1 MKVLVCDKT
10 EKEYIEQMR
19 AAGLTV
25 DVRDD
30 ITPEELPSVLPAY
43 DAMVVRS
50 RTKVRQPLI
59 DVCPDLKVIVRG
71 GVGLDTIDH
80 EYAKSKG
87 IAVMNTPMASSASVA
102 ELAIG
107 YMFMLARSLYKA
119 TSSMKGEKWDKKA
132 FEGDEIGGKT
142 LGLIGVGNIGREV
155 AKRAS
160 ALGMSVL
167 AYDPYVKGAL
177 EAQLVPLDELLAR
190 ADYISLHLPKTKESA
205 GMIGP
210 DQFAKMKDGVRIINC
225 ARGGIID
232 EAALYQA
239 LTSGKVAGAA
249 LDVYAEEPPTDWK
262 LLKLDNV
269 IGSPHIGAA
278 TREAQG
284 RVGAEVAE
292 KLIASDLP
300 DDPYCHVDLMAYFPD
315 EIRVG
320 YEGQVVWAP
329 SKPDGQPRR
338 CLDTSKAKA
347 YFGFQARMS
356 FDDGLKRTIDW
367 YSDRRAHGQP

>member
-1 MKVLVCDKT
+1 MKVLICDKT

-30 ITPEELPSVLPAY
+30 ITPEELPNVLPAY
-43 DAMVVRS
+43 DGMVVRS

-59 DVCPDLKVIVRG
+59 DVCPNLKVIVRG

-87 IAVMNTPMASSASVA
+87 IAVMNTPLASSASVA
-102 ELAIG
+102 ELAVG

-119 TSSMKGEKWDKKA
+119 SSTMKAEKWEKKA

-142 LGLIGVGNIGREV
+142 LGLIGVGNIGKET

-160 ALGMSVL
+160 ALGMTVV
-167 AYDPYVKGAL
+167 AYDPNVKEIAGIKM
-177 EAQLVPLDELLAR
+177 VSLDELLAQ

-205 GMIGP
+205 NMISTA
-210 DQFAKMKDGVRIINC
+210 QFAKMKKGVRIVNC

-232 EAALYQA
+232 ENALYDA
-239 LTSGKVAGAA
+239 LTSGQVAGAA
-249 LDVYAEEPPTDWK
+249 LDVFAEEPPTDWK

-269 IGSPHIGAA
+269 IASPHIGAA
-278 TREAQG
+278 TKEAQA
-284 RVGAEVAE
+284 RVGAEVAA
-292 KLIASDLP
+292 KLIE
-300 DDPYCHVDLMAYFPD
+300 F
-315 EIRVG
+315 
-320 YEGQVVWAP
+320 
-329 SKPDGQPRR
+329 
-338 CLDTSKAKA
+338 AK
-347 YFGFQARMS
+347 
-356 FDDGLKRTIDW
+356 K
-367 YSDRRAHGQP
+367 

>member
-1 MKVLVCDKT
+1 MKVLICDKT
-10 EKEYIEQMR
+10 EQEYIDQMR

-30 ITPEELPSVLPAY
+30 ITPEELPSVLPNY
-43 DAMVVRS
+43 EGMVVRS

-59 DVCPDLKVIVRG
+59 DVCPNLKVIVRG

-102 ELAIG
+102 ELTIG
-107 YMFMLARSLYKA
+107 YMFALARSTYKA
-119 TSSMKGEKWDKKA
+119 TASMKAEKWDKKS

-142 LGLIGVGNIGREV
+142 LGLVGVGNIGRET
-155 AKRAS
+155 AKRAN

-167 AYDPYVKGAL
+167 AYDPYVK
-177 EAQLVPLDELLAR
+177 EADGIKMVTLDELLSQS
-190 ADYISLHLPKTKESA
+190 DYISLHLPKTKESA
-205 GMIGP
+205 GMIGAE
-210 DQFAKMKDGVRIINC
+210 QFARMKNGVRIVNC

-232 EAALYQA
+232 ENALYDS
-239 LTSGKVAGAA
+239 LVSGKVAGAA
-249 LDVYAEEPPTDWK
+249 LDVFAEEPPTDWK

-278 TREAQG
+278 TKEAQA

-292 KLIASDLP
+292 KLIA
-300 DDPYCHVDLMAYFPD
+300 F
-315 EIRVG
+315 
-320 YEGQVVWAP
+320 
-329 SKPDGQPRR
+329 
-338 CLDTSKAKA
+338 AKN
-347 YFGFQARMS
+347 GS
-356 FDDGLKRTIDW
+356 
-367 YSDRRAHGQP
+367 

>member
-10 EKEYIEQMR
+10 EKEFIEQMR

-43 DAMVVRS
+43 DGMVVRS

-59 DVCPDLKVIVRG
+59 DVCPNLKVIVRG

-87 IAVMNTPMASSASVA
+87 IAVMNTPLASSASVA
-102 ELAIG
+102 ELTLG

-119 TSSMKGEKWDKKA
+119 TASIKSEKWDKKA

-142 LGLIGVGNIGREV
+142 LGLVGVGNIGREV

-160 ALGMSVL
+160 ALGMTVV
-167 AYDPYVKGAL
+167 AYDPFVKELAGVK
-177 EAQLVPLDELLAR
+177 LVTLDELLAQ

-205 GMIGP
+205 NMI
-210 DQFAKMKDGVRIINC
+210 DVAQFAKMKNGVRIINC

-232 EAALYQA
+232 ESALYEA

-249 LDVYAEEPPTDWK
+249 LDVFAEEPPTDWK

-278 TREAQG
+278 TKEAQA
-284 RVGAEVAE
+284 RIGAEVAE
-292 KLIASDLP
+292 KLIA
-300 DDPYCHVDLMAYFPD
+300 F
-315 EIRVG
+315 
-320 YEGQVVWAP
+320 
-329 SKPDGQPRR
+329 SK
-338 CLDTSKAKA
+338 K
-347 YFGFQARMS
+347 
-356 FDDGLKRTIDW
+356 
-367 YSDRRAHGQP
+367 